1 MNKNDPIIVSIEG
14 NIGVGKSTLLEKLQ
28 DLPNVFVLP
37 EPCSTWTAMSSEKI
51 NMLELFYTNPHE
63 HAFAFQTLTLTTRYQ
78 SFMDLINQ
86 SSFQQCSSRPII
98 VCERSLHS
106 DHGVFAQ
113 MLKNSN
119 HISEPHFAIN
129 KLLFQTLSQSFSL
142 DYIIHLQLSETEC
155 LSRITKRNRIGEEG
169 LVSLDYLTLLNA
181 QTFKWIRETNVPLLE
196 VQCNHS
202 SEQVAAEVIGFLK
215 SIQATS

>member
-1 MNKNDPIIVSIEG
+1 MNRNNPIIVSIEG

-28 DLPNVFVLP
+28 HLPNVFVLP
-37 EPCSTWTAMSSEKI
+37 EPCSTWTAMGSEKI
-51 NMLELFYTNPHE
+51 NMLELFYRNPHE

-78 SFMDLINQ
+78 SLMDLINQ

-106 DHGVFAQ
+106 DHGVFAH

-119 HISEPHFAIN
+119 HISESHFAIN
-129 KLLFQTLSQSFSL
+129 KILFQTLSQSFSL

-155 LSRITKRNRIGEEG
+155 LSRIATRNRIEEG
-169 LVSLDYLTLLNA
+169 SVSLDYLTLLNA

-202 SEQVAAEVIGFLK
+202 PEQVAAEVIGFLK
-215 SIQATS
+215 SIQAN